1 MVNIPSPTPWERG
14 NGHVRT
20 MVSTKKPLLLDLMNH
35 RLTLK
40 VVDVDV
46 LSNSFKSGDLQQVL
60 LGIEQVANRELQ
72 SVQDV
77 AHLQRRMKLL
87 NLRMYS

>member
-1 MVNIPSPTPWERG
+1 
-14 NGHVRT
+14 

>member
-1 MVNIPSPTPWERG
+1 VNIPSPTPWERG

-20 MVSTKKPLLLDLMNH
+20 MVSIKKPLLLDLMNH

-46 LSNSFKSGDLQQVL
+46 LSNSFKSGECCLALSKLQIVNSKVFKTSL
-60 LGIEQVANRELQ
+60 ICNEE
-72 SVQDV
+72 
-77 AHLQRRMKLL
+77 
-87 NLRMYS
+87 